1 MRVSYAIVF
10 VSEMA
15 RSVAFYRD
23 VVGFPLRF
31 ESPMWTELGGDGAV
45 VALHLSGEPGS
56 AGESGEEIS
65 AGRCRPGFEVPD
77 LDAFHV
83 RMTEHGVP
91 CVEEP
96 REVFGAR
103 LAQYADPDG
112 LVFSV
117 AEARR

>member
-1 MRVSYAIVF
+1 
-10 VSEMA
+10 MA

-23 VVGFPLRF
+23 IVGFPLRF
-31 ESPMWTELGGDGAV
+31 ESPMWSELGGDGAI
-45 VALHLSGEPGS
+45 VALHLSREASDP
-56 AGESGEEIS
+56 AESGEEIH
-65 AGRCRPGFEVPD
+65 AGRCRPGFQVPD
-77 LDAFHV
+77 LDEFHV

-96 REVFGAR
+96 RDVFGAR

-117 AEARR
+117 GEERS